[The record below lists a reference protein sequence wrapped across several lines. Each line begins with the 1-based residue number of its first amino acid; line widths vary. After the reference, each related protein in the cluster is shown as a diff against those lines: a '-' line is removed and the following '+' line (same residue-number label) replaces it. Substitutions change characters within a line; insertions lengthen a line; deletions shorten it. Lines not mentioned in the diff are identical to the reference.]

1 MTRVTSIA
9 AVVMLTAAAVAPAQS
24 RRSSGRFV
32 DDACR
37 GQRAS
42 FCETREDNLGA
53 RASLTVDAT
62 PNGGITV
69 RGTTRSDVLLRT
81 RIVVWADGADG
92 ARAVA
97 SQVRVLTD
105 GGRIRAEG
113 PPSTGN
119 QSWSASFELE
129 VPERTALQLTA
140 NNGGITIAGV
150 DGDVRFETRNGGVT
164 LSNVDGDVQG
174 TTING
179 GINVRLAGT
188 QWNGTGLDVGT
199 RNGGISMSVP
209 ESFNAQLD
217 AETVNGGVTSDF
229 AVSSQDRRTRHIV
242 TTLGGGGARLRLS
255 TVNGG
260 IRVNRR

>member
-1 MTRVTSIA
+1 MSRATLIA
-9 AVVMLTAAAVAPAQS
+9 AVVMLTAAALPAQT
-24 RRSSGRFV
+24 RRSSGTF
-32 DDACR
+32 DDDPCR

-53 RASLTVDAT
+53 RASLIVDAT
-62 PNGGITV
+62 PNGGISV
-69 RGTTRSDVLLRT
+69 RGTNRSDVRLRT
-81 RIVVWADGADG
+81 RITVWSDVGDG
-92 ARAVA
+92 ARALA

-113 PPSTGN
+113 PSGSDN

-129 VPERTALQLTA
+129 VPERTGLQLTA
-140 NNGGITIAGV
+140 NNGGISISSV

-164 LSNVDGDVQG
+164 LANVDGDVQG
-174 TTING
+174 TTVNG
-179 GINVRLAGT
+179 GITVRLRGA

-217 AETVNGGVTSDF
+217 VETVNGGVSSDF
-229 AVSSQDRRTRHIV
+229 GLSPQDRRSRHVV

-260 IRVNRR
+260 IRVNRQ

>member
-1 MTRVTSIA
+1 MSRVTLIG
-9 AVVMLTAAAVAPAQS
+9 AVVMLTAAVLPAQT
-24 RRSSGRFV
+24 RRSSGRFD

-62 PNGGITV
+62 PNGGISV
-69 RGTTRSDVLLRT
+69 RGTNRSDVLLRT
-81 RIVVWADGADG
+81 RITVWSDAGDG
-92 ARAVA
+92 ARALA

-113 PPSTGN
+113 PASSDN
-119 QSWSASFELE
+119 QYWSASFELE
-129 VPERTALQLTA
+129 VPERTGLQLTA
-140 NNGGITIAGV
+140 KNGGISISSV
-150 DGDVRFETRNGGVT
+150 DGDVKFETRNGGVT

-174 TTING
+174 TTVNG
-179 GINVRLAGT
+179 GITVRLRGA

-199 RNGGISMSVP
+199 RNGGISMSLP

-217 AETVNGGVTSDF
+217 VETVNGGVSSDF
-229 AVSSQDRRTRHIV
+229 GLSPQDRRSRHIV

-260 IRVNRR
+260 IRLNRQ